1 MNIEQL
7 RFEHPEIYKRIQEL
21 IDTRHTDFSLTSEG
35 ADIWNDVEN
44 GNYYAWYQFW
54 NKTPPK
60 QFIINS
66 NEKRYPFDT
75 VFSISRILIY
85 CSAFYNVNIAISA
98 LIVLEFINLLLTFK
112 KQRSYDTY

>member
-35 ADIWNDVEN
+35 ADIWNDVEK

-66 NEKRYPFDT
+66 NEKRFPLDKI
-75 VFSISRILIY
+75 FSISRILIY
-85 CSAFYNVNIAISA
+85 VSAFYNVNIAILG
-98 LIVLEFINLLLTFK
+98 LITLEVTNLLSVFK
-112 KQRSYDTY
+112 KH